1 MNQRGSMNQR
11 TDELERILNA
21 SKVNYSSPQVSQQPT
36 LYEVQRRYAEDL
48 KQLRQQF
55 EESQRQQEKEKQIDR
70 LYDLLQD
77 QRAIALCPSQTFRK
91 LFQRDAIIVHT
102 TNQVTCPCFRLNHGL
117 SPISESSPQSRLL
130 WTRRK

>member
-70 LYDLLQD
+70 LYDLLAIGV
-77 QRAIALCPSQTFRK
+77 AIASM
-91 LFQRDAIIVHT
+91 IISLV
-102 TNQVTCPCFRLNHGL
+102 
-117 SPISESSPQSRLL
+117 
-130 WTRRK
+130 K

>member
-1 MNQRGSMNQR
+1 MNQR

-55 EESQRQQEKEKQIDR
+55 EESQQKQEIKDREQAKEKRIDR
-70 LYDLLQD
+70 LYDLLAIGV
-77 QRAIALCPSQTFRK
+77 AIASM
-91 LFQRDAIIVHT
+91 IISLV
-102 TNQVTCPCFRLNHGL
+102 
-117 SPISESSPQSRLL
+117 
-130 WTRRK
+130 K

>member
-11 TDELERILNA
+11 TDEIERILNA

-55 EESQRQQEKEKQIDR
+55 EESQRKQEIKDREQAKEKRIDW
-70 LYDLLQD
+70 LYDLLAIGV
-77 QRAIALCPSQTFRK
+77 AIASM
-91 LFQRDAIIVHT
+91 IISLV
-102 TNQVTCPCFRLNHGL
+102 
-117 SPISESSPQSRLL
+117 
-130 WTRRK
+130 K

>member
-55 EESQRQQEKEKQIDR
+55 QESQQKQEIKDREQAKEKRIDR
-70 LYDLLQD
+70 LYDLLAIGV
-77 QRAIALCPSQTFRK
+77 AIASM
-91 LFQRDAIIVHT
+91 IISLV
-102 TNQVTCPCFRLNHGL
+102 
-117 SPISESSPQSRLL
+117 
-130 WTRRK
+130 K

>member
-21 SKVNYSSPQVSQQPT
+21 RKVNYSSPQVSQQPT

-55 EESQRQQEKEKQIDR
+55 EESQQKQEIKDREQAKEKQIDR
-70 LYDLLQD
+70 LYDLLAIGV
-77 QRAIALCPSQTFRK
+77 AIASM
-91 LFQRDAIIVHT
+91 IISLV
-102 TNQVTCPCFRLNHGL
+102 
-117 SPISESSPQSRLL
+117 
-130 WTRRK
+130 K

>member
-11 TDELERILNA
+11 TNEIERILNA

-55 EESQRQQEKEKQIDR
+55 EESQQKQEIKDREQAKENR
-70 LYDLLQD
+70 VNRWLTVASLLV
-77 QRAIALCPSQTFRK
+77 ATVSMAA
-91 LFQRDAIIVHT
+91 AIISL
-102 TNQVTCPCFRLNHGL
+102 FM
-117 SPISESSPQSRLL
+117 
-130 WTRRK
+130 

>member
-55 EESQRQQEKEKQIDR
+55 EESQQKREIKDREQAKEKRIDR
-70 LYDLLQD
+70 LYDLLAIGV
-77 QRAIALCPSQTFRK
+77 AIASM
-91 LFQRDAIIVHT
+91 IISLV
-102 TNQVTCPCFRLNHGL
+102 
-117 SPISESSPQSRLL
+117 
-130 WTRRK
+130 K

>member
-55 EESQRQQEKEKQIDR
+55 EESQQKQEIKDHEQAKEKQIDR
-70 LYDLLQD
+70 LYDLLAIGV
-77 QRAIALCPSQTFRK
+77 AIASM
-91 LFQRDAIIVHT
+91 IISLV
-102 TNQVTCPCFRLNHGL
+102 
-117 SPISESSPQSRLL
+117 
-130 WTRRK
+130 K

>member
-11 TDELERILNA
+11 TDEIERILNA

-55 EESQRQQEKEKQIDR
+55 EESQQKQKIKDREQAKENR
-70 LYDLLQD
+70 VNRWLTVASLLV
-77 QRAIALCPSQTFRK
+77 ATVSMAA
-91 LFQRDAIIVHT
+91 AIISL
-102 TNQVTCPCFRLNHGL
+102 FM
-117 SPISESSPQSRLL
+117 
-130 WTRRK
+130 

>member
-36 LYEVQRRYAEDL
+36 LYEVQRGYAEDL

-55 EESQRQQEKEKQIDR
+55 EESQQKQEIKDREQAKENRVNRWITVAS
-70 LYDLLQD
+70 LLV
-77 QRAIALCPSQTFRK
+77 ATVSMAA
-91 LFQRDAIIVHT
+91 AIISL
-102 TNQVTCPCFRLNHGL
+102 FM
-117 SPISESSPQSRLL
+117 
-130 WTRRK
+130 

>member
-11 TDELERILNA
+11 TDEIERILNA

-55 EESQRQQEKEKQIDR
+55 EESQQKREIKDREQAKEKRIDR
-70 LYDLLQD
+70 LYDLLAIGV
-77 QRAIALCPSQTFRK
+77 AIASM
-91 LFQRDAIIVHT
+91 IISLV
-102 TNQVTCPCFRLNHGL
+102 
-117 SPISESSPQSRLL
+117 
-130 WTRRK
+130 K

>member
-11 TDELERILNA
+11 TDEIEHILNA

-55 EESQRQQEKEKQIDR
+55 EESQRKQEIKDREQAKEKQIDR
-70 LYDLLQD
+70 LYDLLAIGV
-77 QRAIALCPSQTFRK
+77 AIASM
-91 LFQRDAIIVHT
+91 IISLV
-102 TNQVTCPCFRLNHGL
+102 
-117 SPISESSPQSRLL
+117 
-130 WTRRK
+130 K

>member
-1 MNQRGSMNQR
+1 MNQRGSINQR

-55 EESQRQQEKEKQIDR
+55 EESQQKQEIKDREQAKENR
-70 LYDLLQD
+70 VNRWLTVASLLV
-77 QRAIALCPSQTFRK
+77 ATVSMAA
-91 LFQRDAIIVHT
+91 AIISL
-102 TNQVTCPCFRLNHGL
+102 FM
-117 SPISESSPQSRLL
+117 
-130 WTRRK
+130 

>member
-11 TDELERILNA
+11 TDEIERILNA

-70 LYDLLQD
+70 LYDLLAIGV
-77 QRAIALCPSQTFRK
+77 AIASM
-91 LFQRDAIIVHT
+91 IISLV
-102 TNQVTCPCFRLNHGL
+102 
-117 SPISESSPQSRLL
+117 
-130 WTRRK
+130 K

>member
-11 TDELERILNA
+11 TDEIERILNA

-55 EESQRQQEKEKQIDR
+55 EESQQKQEIKDREQAKEKRIDR
-70 LYDLLQD
+70 LYDFLAIGV
-77 QRAIALCPSQTFRK
+77 AIASM
-91 LFQRDAIIVHT
+91 IISLV
-102 TNQVTCPCFRLNHGL
+102 
-117 SPISESSPQSRLL
+117 
-130 WTRRK
+130 K

>member
-21 SKVNYSSPQVSQQPT
+21 SKMNYSSTQVSQQPT

-55 EESQRQQEKEKQIDR
+55 EESQQKQEIKDREQAKEKQIDR
-70 LYDLLQD
+70 LYDLLAIGV
-77 QRAIALCPSQTFRK
+77 AIASM
-91 LFQRDAIIVHT
+91 IISLV
-102 TNQVTCPCFRLNHGL
+102 
-117 SPISESSPQSRLL
+117 
-130 WTRRK
+130 K

>member
-11 TDELERILNA
+11 TDEIEHILNA

-55 EESQRQQEKEKQIDR
+55 EESQQKQEIKDREQAKENR
-70 LYDLLQD
+70 VNRWLTVASLLV
-77 QRAIALCPSQTFRK
+77 ATVSMAA
-91 LFQRDAIIVHT
+91 AIISL
-102 TNQVTCPCFRLNHGL
+102 FM
-117 SPISESSPQSRLL
+117 
-130 WTRRK
+130 